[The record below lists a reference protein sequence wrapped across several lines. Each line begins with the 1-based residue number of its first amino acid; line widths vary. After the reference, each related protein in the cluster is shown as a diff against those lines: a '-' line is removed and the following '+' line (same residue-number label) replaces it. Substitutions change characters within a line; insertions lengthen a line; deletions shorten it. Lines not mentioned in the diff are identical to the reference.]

1 MGENYAY
8 RTAALDPASIALAA
22 RATQKADARIVADPR
37 QVLFSVFSASMIM
50 LITLLSC
57 VLVAYLSLA
66 ALKAF

>member
-8 RTAALDPASIALAA
+8 GAAAIDPAMVLAA
-22 RATQKADARIVADPR
+22 QAASGGSARTVADPK

-66 ALKAF
+66 ALKGF